1 MGDGDGRERE
11 VVGMGLGEGVRLV
24 DVREG
29 VGEVD
34 MGREGV
40 WGRETVVNACERS
53 EDEGEVKGWTHD
65 DEGSWVVA

>member
-34 MGREGV
+34 TGREGV

-53 EDEGEVKGWTHD
+53 EDDGEVKGWTYD
-65 DEGSWVVA
+65 DEGCWVVA